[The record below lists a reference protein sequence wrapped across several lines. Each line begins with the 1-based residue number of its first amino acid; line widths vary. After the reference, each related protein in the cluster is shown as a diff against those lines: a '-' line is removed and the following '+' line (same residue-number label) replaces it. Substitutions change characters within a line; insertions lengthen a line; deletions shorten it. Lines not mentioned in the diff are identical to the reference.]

1 MGTYFCGK
9 IKGMVSK
16 IAYALADFFEWT
28 FQILPVLG
36 NIPNYLLLFIGFAAF
51 IYWLTEMRKH
61 EKAGER

>member
-1 MGTYFCGK
+1 
-9 IKGMVSK
+9 MVSK